1 MKILHVLNTAGVG
14 SVIAK
19 FMDERFGTESRVITR
34 KAHDL
39 YGLTTYGETRS
50 DGFWMFYLKM
60 VLEAGKY
67 DIVHLHDRD
76 ILIPP
81 LKVLYPNKPIVL
93 HYHGTKIRGVWEK
106 RRRYWKNA
114 DSILVSTID
123 LLEGAPKETFHLP
136 NPVDTSIFK
145 AEYDDTPEGEAL
157 YFKYDAD
164 DIAER
169 LAKKFGMSLTTHD
182 RRKKP
187 IAYRDMPGH
196 LKRFKAL
203 VDVKRDVKGNILY
216 PENTMSKTAL
226 EALACG
232 LKVITYQGEMIE
244 RLPER
249 NNPYN
254 VVEEVYQ
261 IYKEILK

>member
-1 MKILHVLNTAGVG
+1 MKILHVLNTAGVA

-19 FMDERFGTESRVITR
+19 FMDEIYGTESRVITR
-34 KAHDL
+34 KAHDR

-50 DGFWMFYLKM
+50 EGFWMFYFKM
-60 VLEAGKY
+60 VLEAGNY

-76 ILIPP
+76 ILMPV
-81 LKVLYPNKPIVL
+81 LKKLYHSKPIVL
-93 HYHGTKIRGVWEK
+93 HYHGTKIRGAWEK
-106 RRRYWKNA
+106 RQRYWKKA

-123 LLEGAPKETFHLP
+123 LLEGAPTEAIHIP
-136 NPVDTSIFK
+136 NPVDISIFNTK
-145 AEYDDTPEGEAL
+145 YDIAPEGEAL

-164 DIAER
+164 DIANR
-169 LAKKFGMSLTTHD
+169 LANEFGMSLTIHD
-182 RRKKP
+182 RSTNP
-187 IAYRDMPGH
+187 IAYRDMP
-196 LKRFKAL
+196 KYIRRYKAL

-244 RLPER
+244 GLPAR
-249 NNPYN
+249 NHPHN
-254 VVEEVYQ
+254 VVKEVYR
-261 IYKEILK
+261 IYREVLN